1 MKFKPYEEYKKVD
14 LPWIDEIPSHWE
26 INKVKY
32 LCRINTGTKD
42 TIDRVDDGLYPFFVR
57 SKKVYRINSFSYDG
71 EAVLTAG
78 DGDIGEIFHYID
90 GKFDYHQRVYL
101 FSQFR
106 NIKPKYFYYY
116 LKSNLKNGIVMY
128 TAKTTVNS
136 LRLPWLKNFNFVLPP
151 KEEQDK
157 IAAFLDHN
165 LAKID
170 KFVELTERQIELLKE
185 QKEVIISD
193 AVTKGIDKNV
203 EYKDSGIDWIGEI
216 PAHWE
221 VTRLKYL
228 TNSSFLYGANE
239 SGIQYNEELPRY
251 IRITDIDK
259 NGTLKDTR
267 KRSLSNKK
275 SKGFL
280 LKNGDVLFARSGAT
294 VGKTFLYE
302 YENDKACFAG
312 YLIRFRPDFKE
323 IVPRYL
329 YLYTKSGLYK
339 LWVQSIFIQSTI
351 QNISAERYKNLVI
364 TLPPK
369 KQQKEIVAYIE
380 KETSKIDRTIEL
392 YKSQIEL
399 IKEYRTS
406 LIASAVTGKIDVR
419 DFHIV

>member
-185 QKEVIISD
+185 QKEVIIND

-216 PAHWE
+216 PSHWE
-221 VTRLKYL
+221 VIRLKYISKIL
-228 TNSSFLYGANE
+228 NGATPSSSVPEFWNGDISWITPKDLSKVTKCIYDSDRKITSEGYKSCSTSLIPENNIIMATRAPIGSIKINKTETTINQGCKAILVDKSLIDLNYLYFSLNNSL
-239 SGIQYNEELPRY
+239 EELQFLG
-251 IRITDIDK
+251 
-259 NGTLKDTR
+259 NGSTFVELSAY
-267 KRSLSNKK
+267 SLSQ
-275 SKGFL
+275 
-280 LKNGDVLFARSGAT
+280 
-294 VGKTFLYE
+294 
-302 YENDKACFAG
+302 
-312 YLIRFRPDFKE
+312 FK
-323 IVPRYL
+323 I
-329 YLYTKSGLYK
+329 
-339 LWVQSIFIQSTI
+339 
-351 QNISAERYKNLVI
+351 NI
-364 TLPPK
+364 PPK
-369 KQQKEIVAYIE
+369 KEQKDIVAYIE
-380 KETSKIDRTIEL
+380 EETNKIDRTIEL
-392 YKSQIEL
+392 YKKQVEL

-406 LIASAVTGKIDVR
+406 LISTAVTGKIDVR